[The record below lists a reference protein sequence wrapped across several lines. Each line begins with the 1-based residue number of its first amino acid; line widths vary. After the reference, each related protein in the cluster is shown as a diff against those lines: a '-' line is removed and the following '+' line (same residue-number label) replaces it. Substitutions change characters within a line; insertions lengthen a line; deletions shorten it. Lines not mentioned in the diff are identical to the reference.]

1 MYDSKIWRFSLLFVL
16 RVGHEASL
24 GIAGWSWHCCGG
36 EVSLLL
42 VLYDTVL
49 VLWKLGLRFRRETTV
64 ARFVFTP
71 GRPRESVAKY
81 PGPFE

>member
-1 MYDSKIWRFSLLFVL
+1 MRHHSVSQ
-16 RVGHEASL
+16 GGL
-24 GIAGWSWHCCGG
+24 GIAVGG

-81 PGPFE
+81 PGSFE